1 MSQDSKSLS
10 SSETD
15 VSKGGS
21 PEDRIRKAVLLKDHA
36 ISTGVTV
43 SQPILE
49 LLNEAECAEKKRE
62 FLCAKGVK
70 LDQAIG
76 ELTNF
81 TYPTTGETL
90 FALDDPKQRKKIED
104 FKKSLP
110 WWLLGAGVGFGAGYI
125 LLQMKPPHLAW
136 GNILLATSLGLL
148 GSVMFQIF
156 NTIGVIKEKA
166 FSIEDIFSNRLRIY
180 IGPAI
185 GFLFYF
191 ALTQGAL
198 PQGEKL
204 SNGLA
209 ILLPFLGGFS
219 TKLVVGILDKMVQAV
234 MLAFG
239 IEDKRA
245 DILVRQR
252 RNQATAGTVP
262 PGGEQVGKG
271 DVTSATQSAAKTA
284 QENEN
289 QPPDEPNKNTSDFE
303 LDDEGEESP
312 IKQSDNANETT
323 RTSASDEQ
331 ASSSE

>member
-1 MSQDSKSLS
+1 MSQHSNSISKSPMF
-10 SSETD
+10 SE
-15 VSKGGS
+15 
-21 PEDRIRKAVLLKDHA
+21 PEERIRKATLLKDHA
-36 ISTGVTV
+36 LSTGVTV
-43 SQPILE
+43 SPAILE
-49 LLNEAECAEKKRE
+49 LLNEAECAEKKRD
-62 FLCAKGVK
+62 FVCAQGVRI
-70 LDQAIG
+70 DQAIS

-90 FALDDPKQRKKIED
+90 FALDDPQQREQIER
-104 FKKSLP
+104 FKNYLP
-110 WWLLGAGVGFGAGYI
+110 LWLLAAGVGFGAGY
-125 LLQMKPPHLAW
+125 LLLRTTPPHLAW
-136 GNILLATSLGLL
+136 GNILLAMSLGLL

-166 FSIEDIFSNRLRIY
+166 FAIEDIYSNRLRIY

-209 ILLPFLGGFS
+209 ILLPFLAGFS

-262 PGGEQVGKG
+262 PGGDEGAKG
-271 DVTSATQSAAKTA
+271 SLTADAPDATQTSEKELITTTDET
-284 QENEN
+284 QEYEVNESN
-289 QPPDEPNKNTSDFE
+289 S
-303 LDDEGEESP
+303 
-312 IKQSDNANETT
+312 
-323 RTSASDEQ
+323 
-331 ASSSE
+331 